1 MSKEENRRTGH
12 LTKREQVTLGLT
24 LSNRVMT
31 DQKTGNRNERQRKG
45 QVMKEFGLLW
55 VVRQAA
61 RRQIELAGKGGSMFE
76 PEDMRDDVFE
86 AFETSKEN
94 LAWLLEQLDKVTL
107 AGEDEIIVAE
117 LEDYLADV
125 KKGDAAPRVK
135 PAIGEDENGNVLLRS
150 DLAELLPPEKRAE
163 IAAAA
168 MKRHQEGSDA

>member
-1 MSKEENRRTGH
+1 MSKDENRRTGH

-24 LSNRVMT
+24 LSNRVT
-31 DQKTGNRNERQRKG
+31 ADQKTGHRNERQRKG

-61 RRQIELAGKGGSMFE
+61 KRQIELVGKGGSLFE
-76 PEDMRDDVFE
+76 PEDMRVDVFE
-86 AFETSKEN
+86 PFETSKEN

-107 AGEDEIIVAE
+107 AGEDEMVIAE

-135 PAIGEDENGNVLLRS
+135 PAESAFESANGVLTRGTTVAVA
-150 DLAELLPPEKRAE
+150 DIRELPTE
-163 IAAAA
+163 
-168 MKRHQEGSDA
+168 